1 MKILILGPA
10 YPFRGGI
17 ADTNESLARALL
29 KGGHDVKIITF
40 TLQYPKIL
48 FPGKTQYS
56 SDKKPSKPEIY
67 QWINTINPINWINSA
82 KKINELDP
90 DIVVIRYWLPFMAL
104 SLGTIARRIQ
114 KRTLI
119 IALCDNVI
127 PHEKRIGD
135 EALTRYFIKSCDTF
149 IAMSKTVIAELNQF
163 TDKPK
168 IYIPH
173 PINDN
178 LGEKIPGPEARK
190 YLNLNLDGRY
200 ILFFGL
206 LRKYKGLDIL
216 LQAMSQK
223 KFKEQKVHLIVA
235 GEFYDSKEEYL
246 QLMDKLEIRNNVII
260 VDQYIS
266 TSEIKYYF
274 SAVDLVVQT
283 YRTASQSGVS
293 QIAYNF
299 DVPMLVTDVGGLS
312 ETVIHKKAGYVSS
325 TDPEDIA
332 EYIADFFVHKR
343 SEGFIKIILKEK
355 VKFSWDSFAQKLVEL
370 SR

>member
-1 MKILILGPA
+1 
-10 YPFRGGI
+10 
-17 ADTNESLARALL
+17 
-29 KGGHDVKIITF
+29 
-40 TLQYPKIL
+40 
-48 FPGKTQYS
+48 
-56 SDKKPSKPEIY
+56 
-67 QWINTINPINWINSA
+67 
-82 KKINELDP
+82 
-90 DIVVIRYWLPFMAL
+90 
-104 SLGTIARRIQ
+104 
-114 KRTLI
+114 
-119 IALCDNVI
+119 
-127 PHEKRIGD
+127 
-135 EALTRYFIKSCDTF
+135 
-149 IAMSKTVIAELNQF
+149 
-163 TDKPK
+163 
-168 IYIPH
+168 
-173 PINDN
+173 
-178 LGEKIPGPEARK
+178 
-190 YLNLNLDGRY
+190 
-200 ILFFGL
+200 
-206 LRKYKGLDIL
+206 
-216 LQAMSQK
+216 MSQK

-260 VDQYIS
+260 VDQYIP